1 MTYQVFQRMRVFGVD
16 GHGTLELVVLLVY
29 GCVEPAVMEHTVGPV
44 EGCLCPDEAEKEI
57 TKDGYGWR

>member
-1 MTYQVFQRMRVFGVD
+1 MRVFGVD